1 MKCTITIEHGNMVKT
16 FSGTDLD
23 FLSQWLDLMLEATK
37 AEFPYVIDMAAEKT
51 DGKVIFSDSL

>member
-1 MKCTITIEHGNMVKT
+1 MVKT